1 MFLVLCRAKNNSLY
15 VNENAWQVMHLQKL
29 NENNTC
35 IKFGSMY
42 EAIQQE
48 PKLKELLHSVQADSD
63 GATASS

>member
-1 MFLVLCRAKNNSLY
+1 M
-15 VNENAWQVMHLQKL
+15 MHLQKL